1 VDVINRPQFNEG
13 LARLLGLKGRPRMEL
28 AHDIGLHLGFEVGDL
43 AYFGLGYRAAGRS
56 GVTAVA
62 AEYSHA
68 WFEVAQRTL
77 FQLRRLVIENREA
90 TAQDFFLGYITAANA
105 ATIGT
110 DATAATY
117 DMSSG
122 NIGTLRK
129 DVQMKFGRDVSNFV
143 IPWQAR
149 QIPAGTTVV
158 IDLEH
163 GGWVQ
168 DGSQENNFGGS
179 NVRCHI
185 AVSKTAANT
194 ELTVGFEG
202 LVLPSAG

>member
-1 VDVINRPQFNEG
+1 MDVINRPQFNEG

-56 GVTAVA
+56 GIVATAA
-62 AEYSHA
+62 QYAHA
-68 WFEVAQRTL
+68 WFDVARGSL
-77 FQLRRLVIENREA
+77 FQLRKLVIENREA

-110 DATAATY
+110 DATGATF
-117 DMSSG
+117 DISSG
-122 NIGTLRK
+122 NIGTIRR
-129 DVQMKFGRDVSNFV
+129 DVQIKFGRDASNFV
-143 IPWQAR
+143 IPWQAW
-149 QIPAGTTVV
+149 QIPANTTVA

-179 NVRCHI
+179 NVRCHL
-185 AVSKTAANT
+185 AVSKAAVNT